1 MKGFWGKY
9 GGRDSYGTGQPMHN
23 NEEQQQQKRG
33 DATGDVW
40 SVELHKFKSRPIW
53 LATNVRR
60 EEGGGRRKSRK
71 LASEKVC
78 LKLSLCFDF
87 CRSFCCSL
95 QFAENM
101 A

>member
-33 DATGDVW
+33 DATKRGEAPRGCVD
-40 SVELHKFKSRPIW
+40 LHKFKIHPIW

-60 EEGGGRRKSRK
+60 EERGGKAGNWPPKK
-71 LASEKVC
+71 CV
-78 LKLSLCFDF
+78 
-87 CRSFCCSL
+87 
-95 QFAENM
+95 
-101 A
+101 